1 MIMASPSLPTANEKQ
16 LVLASASPRRQEF
29 LKRLGYDF
37 FAVPSRID
45 ETALPNET
53 PEAHVIRLSREKAL
67 EVAGR
72 RDQTGRFFLGSDTIV
87 LCDHCILG
95 KPANPAEATS
105 MLRQLSARHHQVI
118 SGYAIHDRLQGK
130 TRTGLVATRVTFRQL
145 TEEEIAGYIASGEP
159 FDKAGSYAIQGGA
172 AVFVTA
178 IEGSYT
184 NVVGLPLAEVVET
197 LVAMGLPRPFTTA
210 TAPEGELKTT

>member
-1 MIMASPSLPTANEKQ
+1 MSSPLQSTANEKQ

-37 FAVPSRID
+37 LVVPSRVD
-45 ETALPNET
+45 ETVLPEES

-72 RDQTGRFFLGSDTIV
+72 RDQAGRFFLGSDTIV
-87 LCDHCILG
+87 LCDNCILG
-95 KPANPAEATS
+95 KPDSPDAAAN
-105 MLRQLSARHHQVI
+105 MLRQLSAKHHQVI
-118 SGYAIHDRLQGK
+118 TGFAIHDRLLGK
-130 TRTGLVATRVTFRQL
+130 TRTGLVATRVTFRRL
-145 TEEEIAGYIASGEP
+145 TAEEIAGYIASGEP

-172 AVFVTA
+172 AVFVSA

-184 NVVGLPLAEVVET
+184 NDVGLPLAEVVET
-197 LVAMGLPRPFTTA
+197 LVAMGMPRPFTTA
-210 TAPEGELKTT
+210 ATPTGDKPTL

>member
-1 MIMASPSLPTANEKQ
+1 MSSLTQQTANEKQ

-29 LKRLGYDF
+29 LTRLGYKF
-37 FAVPSRID
+37 LAVPSRID
-45 ETALPNET
+45 ETSLPHES
-53 PEAHVIRLSREKAL
+53 PEAHVLRLSREKAL

-72 RDQTGRFFLGSDTIV
+72 RDQAGRFFLGSDTIV

-95 KPANPAEATS
+95 KPATPAAATA
-105 MLRQLSARHHQVI
+105 MLRQLSAKSHQVI
-118 SGYAIHDRLQGK
+118 TGYAIHDRLQGE
-130 TRTGLVATRVTFRQL
+130 TRTDLVVTKVTFRQL

-197 LVAMGLPRPFTTA
+197 LVDMGLPRPFTTA
-210 TAPEGELKTT
+210 TDPTGAMKTT